1 MLRVLIVE
9 DEADFAVATET
20 FLSLKGFEASHALS
34 LQEAR
39 EQINSQTPDVILL
52 DIYLPDGS
60 GLELLQEIDPDSGIR
75 VVVMTAQPTLD
86 IAIDALRARVADFLT
101 KPVDVKDL
109 LASLKAIESSQK
121 NAMAIIPNDE
131 FKPAFEQFVGNSRAM
146 LDLYKLLDRVAPSNA
161 SVFIRG
167 ASGTGKELVAQAVH
181 ARSRRRDKPLLSLNC
196 GAVPAELIGSQL
208 FGHERGAFT
217 GANKQHLG
225 YFERANGGTLFLD
238 EITEM
243 PLEQQV
249 QLLRVLETGELT
261 RLGGDQEISVDV
273 RIVAATNR
281 DPGSAISEGR
291 LREDLYYR
299 LAVFPVS
306 LPSLSQRDNDVGL
319 LAEFFLAELNR
330 QGDFAKRFGADTKE
344 ALERRQWPGNVRE
357 LKNAV
362 ERAYIL
368 ADEIIA
374 IEHFVSTTDRL
385 GSHATK
391 DVNTSSMVDEDK
403 LRFSIGDTPIDEA
416 ERQLIFATLKHYNN
430 SKPKTAVALGIS
442 LKTLYNRLNQYEQ
455 DGNQVPKESD

>member
-181 ARSRRRDKPLLSLNC
+181 ARSRRRDK
-196 GAVPAELIGSQL
+196 
-208 FGHERGAFT
+208 H
-217 GANKQHLG
+217 
-225 YFERANGGTLFLD
+225 
-238 EITEM
+238 
-243 PLEQQV
+243 
-249 QLLRVLETGELT
+249 
-261 RLGGDQEISVDV
+261 
-273 RIVAATNR
+273 
-281 DPGSAISEGR
+281 
-291 LREDLYYR
+291 
-299 LAVFPVS
+299 
-306 LPSLSQRDNDVGL
+306 
-319 LAEFFLAELNR
+319 
-330 QGDFAKRFGADTKE
+330 
-344 ALERRQWPGNVRE
+344 
-357 LKNAV
+357 
-362 ERAYIL
+362 
-368 ADEIIA
+368 
-374 IEHFVSTTDRL
+374 HFC
-385 GSHATK
+385 
-391 DVNTSSMVDEDK
+391 
-403 LRFSIGDTPIDEA
+403 
-416 ERQLIFATLKHYNN
+416 
-430 SKPKTAVALGIS
+430 
-442 LKTLYNRLNQYEQ
+442 
-455 DGNQVPKESD
+455 